1 MIIHPIDFRYGT
13 PEMKKVW
20 SEENRFSCIVKAE
33 TALAYSLGVCG
44 IISKA
49 DADEII
55 GKAGFASYKRA
66 REIEE
71 ENSHEVMAIIQA
83 ISEACGDVGRFGHF
97 GANTNDILDTAL
109 GLQIKEALD
118 ILDEKLRHLLSVLLK
133 RAEETK
139 HLVCIGR
146 THGQHALP
154 MTYGLR
160 FAVWAAETARHLERL
175 DELRPRVCVGK
186 LTGAVGTMASLGKDG
201 IRVQD
206 EMMKYLNLEAV
217 DVSTQVVSRDRY
229 AEYIFFL
236 ANCVTTLEKIAV
248 EIRSLQRTEIGEVAE
263 PFGKNQVGSSAM
275 PHKLNPIKCEQVCGL
290 ARIVRGMVEPAL
302 LNNTL
307 WDERDLT
314 NSATERITFPEAS
327 VLTDHCLKIMANVIG
342 NLTINEEAVS
352 YNLHYLQGVNLAESL
367 MTEAAKRGMARQ
379 TAHEII
385 RKASLLALDEKRP
398 LSEVLEG
405 SEIMSLFEKE
415 EVLEYLN
422 ADAYVGLAVE
432 QVESLVSKLSV
443 HLHSA
448 V

>member
-55 GKAGFASYKRA
+55 GKAGFASHKRA
-66 REIEE
+66 MEIEG

-83 ISEACGDVGRFGHF
+83 ISEACGDSGRFVHF
-97 GANTNDILDTAL
+97 GATSNDILDTAL

-139 HLVCIGR
+139 HLVCIVR

-175 DELRPRVCVGK
+175 EELRTRVCVGK
-186 LTGAVGTMASLGKDG
+186 LTGAVGTMASLGNDG
-201 IRVQD
+201 ISVQD
-206 EMMKYLNLEAV
+206 EMMKYLSLEAV
-217 DVSTQVVSRDRY
+217 GVSTQVVSRDRY

-275 PHKLNPIKCEQVCGL
+275 PHKRNPIKCEQVCGL

-327 VLTDHCLKIMANVIG
+327 VLTDHCLKITANVIG

-367 MTEAAKRGMARQ
+367 IIEAAKRGMARQ

-385 RKASLLALDEKRP
+385 RKAILQALDEKRP
-398 LSEVLEG
+398 LYEVLEG
-405 SEIMSLFEKE
+405 TEIMSLFEKE
-415 EVLEYLN
+415 ELSAYLN
-422 ADAYVGLAVE
+422 AEAYIGLAVE

-443 HLHSA
+443 HLNSA

>member
-83 ISEACGDVGRFGHF
+83 ISEACGDVGRFVHF
-97 GANTNDILDTAL
+97 GATSNDILDTAL

>member
-83 ISEACGDVGRFGHF
+83 ISEACGDVGRFVHF
-97 GANTNDILDTAL
+97 GATSNDILDTAL

-275 PHKLNPIKCEQVCGL
+275 PHKRNPIKCEQVCGL

>member
-13 PEMKKVW
+13 PEMKMVW
-20 SEENRFSCIVKAE
+20 SGENRFSCIVKAE
-33 TALAYSLGVCG
+33 TALAHSLGVCG

-49 DADEII
+49 DADEIV
-55 GKAGFASYKRA
+55 GKAGFASHKRA
-66 REIEE
+66 GEIEA
-71 ENSHEVMAIIQA
+71 ENNHEMTAIIQA
-83 ISEACGDVGRFGHF
+83 ISEVCGSAGRFVHL
-97 GANTNDILDTAL
+97 GATSNDILDTAL

-118 ILDEKLRHLLSVLLK
+118 ILDGKLRRLLSVLLR
-133 RAEETK
+133 RADETK

-146 THGQHALP
+146 THGQHALA

-175 DELRPRVCVGK
+175 EELRPRVCVGK
-186 LTGAVGTMASLGKDG
+186 LTGAVGTMSSLGKDG
-201 IRVQD
+201 IRVQA
-206 EMMKYLNLEAV
+206 EMMRYLNLESV

-236 ANCVTTLEKIAV
+236 ANCATTLEKISV
-248 EIRSLQRTEIGEVAE
+248 EIRSLQRTEIGEVTE
-263 PFGKNQVGSSAM
+263 PYHKNQVGSSAM
-275 PHKLNPIKCEQVCGL
+275 PHKRNPVKCEQICGL
-290 ARIVRGMVEPAL
+290 ARIIRSMVEPAL

-314 NSATERITFPEAS
+314 NSAPERITFTEAS
-327 VLTDHCLKIMANVIG
+327 VLTDHCLKISADVIE

-352 YNLHYLQGVNLAESL
+352 YNLHYMQGVNLAESL
-367 MTEAAKRGMARQ
+367 MTEAVKRGMPRE

-385 RKASLLALDEKRP
+385 RKASRRALDEKRM
-398 LSEVLEG
+398 LSDVLDGTEL
-405 SEIMSLFEKE
+405 MSLFEKE
-415 EVLEYLN
+415 EISAHLN
-422 ADAYVGLAVE
+422 ALEYVGLSVL
-432 QVESLVSKLSV
+432 QVENLISKLSA